1 MKNIILLLITLI
13 TISTSLKTKMTK
25 KIQKSKL
32 SKAQYAN
39 EITVES
45 VSFQDNC
52 YALQKDY
59 SFTLEISQTSP
70 NYPLILN
77 KVIYIVQESDSSNSL
92 PCTCVGTKGTN
103 TLNCTLDED
112 LPSSNYNN
120 EEFRV
125 QSIQDTS
132 FSCTASG
139 SEESEN
145 CLIKAFNIDTSVTY
159 HNLYDVLSSE
169 QNHTYTI
176 DYSTKKEGEI
186 YVKFDTF
193 VMGEGPIINLG
204 DDEIKKCEEIAY
216 SDNEDEGEFIKCT
229 VTESQF
235 PVDNYVTH
243 NVVVKNQCGYEEYPG
258 ITVVL
263 LDSSNFGNWIKVGFG
278 LALLFVLF

>member
-145 CLIKAFNIDTSVTY
+145 CLIKGFNIDTSVTY

-176 DYSTKKEGEI
+176 DYGTKKEGEI

>member
-1 MKNIILLLITLI
+1 MKNTILLFITLI
-13 TISTSLKTKMTK
+13 TISSSIKTKMSK

-32 SKAQYAN
+32 EKATYAN

-52 YALQKDY
+52 ISLEKDY

-70 NYPLILN
+70 NYPLLLN
-77 KVIYIVQESDSSNSL
+77 KIIYIIQESDSSISI
-92 PCTCVGTKGTN
+92 PCTCIGTKGTN

-139 SEESEN
+139 NEESEN
-145 CLIKAFNIDTSVTY
+145 CLIKSFDIDTTITY
-159 HNLYDVLSSE
+159 HNLYDILSNE
-169 QNHTYTI
+169 QNNTYTI
-176 DYSTKKEGEI
+176 DYSNKKEGEI
-186 YVKFDTF
+186 YVKFETF
-193 VMGEGPIINLG
+193 IMGEGPIVYL
-204 DDEIKKCEEIAY
+204 DETEIKKCEEIPY
-216 SDNEDEGEFIKCT
+216 SDNEDEGQFIKCT

-243 NVVVKNQCGYEEYPG
+243 KVVVKNQCGYEEYPG

-263 LDSSNFGNWIKVGFG
+263 LDSSNFGNWIKVGFS
-278 LALLFVLF
+278 LVLLLVLF